1 MNTPISSSRTSS
13 PATAAM
19 PVLVYLDDAE
29 HAQQH
34 MAQLAACAPASHWI
48 LVACAP
54 RITHRISKWV
64 SHSSRENWRK
74 RWADKLFAQMQPW
87 LQERGAQA
95 TTVLATG
102 PLEELTQA
110 LQAEWGALHIVDARR
125 PKLEAAFTS
134 NPAASGALRSF
145 LLGFGVLLALQ
156 GD

>member
-1 MNTPISSSRTSS
+1 MNTPTPSSRACS

-19 PVLVYLDDAE
+19 PVLVYLDDAA

-34 MAQLAACAPASHWI
+34 MAQLAAGAPASHWI

-74 RWADKLFAQMQPW
+74 RWADKLFAQMRPW
-87 LQERGAQA
+87 LQERGARA

-125 PKLEAAFTS
+125 PKLEATFT
-134 NPAASGALRSF
+134 PDAAASGALRSF

-156 GD
+156 AD